1 MDNAPRMSTARCAH
15 LISVAIANK
24 LEEVWVSN
32 HLPLLAVYCMQ
43 YFPSLGKW

>member
-1 MDNAPRMSTARCAH
+1 MNNLAMMPTARCAH

-24 LEEVWVSN
+24 LEEVWISN
-32 HLPLLAVYCMQ
+32 HMPLLMTYIMQ